1 MKRRTFIYA
10 FWALF
15 LLVGVSVCVRGLL
28 KLAVFNDEVS
38 LKYEPSMKNELLG
51 QLAHWNRIIEY
62 VDNTILIF
70 TVLLMVS
77 FVLRKKL
84 IRDG

>member
-15 LLVGVSVCVRGLL
+15 LLIGLSICVRVLL
-28 KLAVFNDEVS
+28 TLAAFNNEVS

-51 QLAHWNRIIEY
+51 QLAHWNRIIRDA
-62 VDNTILIF
+62 DNTILIF
-70 TVLLMVS
+70 TVLLTVS
-77 FVLRKKL
+77 FVLRKK
-84 IRDG
+84 